1 MTPHLPHRLAAAC
14 EVQRS
19 AGVFGAARRRREDG
33 APSGWDRYVAL
44 LEQERIP
51 ENARR
56 WYVLRAQAFVAAI
69 RPKRLGELMSVETK
83 RSFPRYA

>member
-1 MTPHLPHRLAAAC
+1 MKTHLPHRRAAAS
-14 EVQRS
+14 EVDRS
-19 AGVFGAARRRREDG
+19 AGNSGAARRRREDG